1 MDAFRPGFAVLR
13 ALRDA
18 CKPELLR
25 QVVIMILGFPKA
37 LWPYYAYGFGDISL
51 SGFDHDAFS
60 SYQSA
65 TWIALKGSCA
75 SGNSL

>member
-1 MDAFRPGFAVLR
+1 MDVSQNCRGASGYHDFRVSKGAMAF
-13 ALRDA
+13 
-18 CKPELLR
+18 
-25 QVVIMILGFPKA
+25 
-37 LWPYYAYGFGDISL
+37 YAYGFGDISL
-51 SGFDHDAFS
+51 SGCDHGVFS